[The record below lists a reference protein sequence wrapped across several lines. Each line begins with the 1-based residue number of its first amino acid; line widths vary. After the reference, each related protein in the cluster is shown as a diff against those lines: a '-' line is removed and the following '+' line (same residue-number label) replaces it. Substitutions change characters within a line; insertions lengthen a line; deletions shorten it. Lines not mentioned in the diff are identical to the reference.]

1 MTHGVSAAGYR
12 GVEQHRGR
20 WSPTLKEIPG
30 TTTQHVITPQ
40 TRCQSSDSATVQRPG
55 SPAQYSLAGTRSFVP
70 VVEADEGGG
79 GGEESPCWKIR
90 VVVGYRTNEL
100 RCQLWFVQSNAVG
113 RLFCFSLPRTQVKD
127 LYGWAGQPFPRA
139 FALELRHHRGPEQSM
154 SPEEGR
160 EEK

>member
-1 MTHGVSAAGYR
+1 MTHSVSAAGYR
-12 GVEQHRGR
+12 GVGEEMRGIREPDSLGGCWDFYGLAVEQHRGR

-79 GGEESPCWKIR
+79 RDKKN
-90 VVVGYRTNEL
+90 VL
-100 RCQLWFVQSNAVG
+100 RKPL
-113 RLFCFSLPRTQVKD
+113 
-127 LYGWAGQPFPRA
+127 
-139 FALELRHHRGPEQSM
+139 LED
-154 SPEEGR
+154 
-160 EEK
+160 